1 MSPMVMSMCTMPGC
15 MLHAYISLV
24 LESWHSATRA
34 TPCSDE
40 MMRFTS
46 AGGTGS
52 YAAMAR
58 DDIDTVRVN
67 FERAQAVIA
76 ALEEE
81 IEAKRASIA
90 ELDRGPAVVHTPA
103 SNLVPLPP
111 GVVDY
116 AVAPPE
122 PDLPEVGWSP
132 HRRSH
137 NIS

>member
-1 MSPMVMSMCTMPGC
+1 MTMTMCTMPVR
-15 MLHAYISLV
+15 MLHACVSLAW
-24 LESWHSATRA
+24 ESWHSAKMRA
-34 TPCSDE
+34 APCSDE
-40 MMRFTS
+40 MVRFTS

-90 ELDRGPAVVHTPA
+90 ELDRGLAVVHTPA
-103 SNLVPLPP
+103 SNPVPLPP
-111 GVVDY
+111 GVADY
-116 AVAPPE
+116 GSPTGTGPP
-122 PDLPEVGWSP
+122 
-132 HRRSH
+132 
-137 NIS
+137 